1 MLWSKFGAR
10 VGTGVLSFLCL
21 EWEWGYRGHWA
32 LGREGPGSRQSGLVR
47 SQGFICLTLMNKWH
61 PQPLF
66 IYFWILTN
74 NLWHLMERVISCT
87 ETDGWGWG
95 DWLFITVAPEV
106 AAFLSCP
113 SLHMNANTF
122 STPPPPAFCGPV
134 KRPKKDPVLEEDRMA
149 YE

>member
-1 MLWSKFGAR
+1 M
-10 VGTGVLSFLCL
+10 
-21 EWEWGYRGHWA
+21 RGLA
-32 LGREGPGSRQSGLVR
+32 LYYSGPR
-47 SQGFICLTLMNKWH
+47 S
-61 PQPLF
+61 
-66 IYFWILTN
+66 
-74 NLWHLMERVISCT
+74 
-87 ETDGWGWG
+87 
-95 DWLFITVAPEV
+95 